1 MSRLAGRRI
10 LVTGAAGGLGP
21 TVVSTA
27 LAEGARVVLVDVSQE
42 RLDALVDSLGPAASG
57 VEGTQV
63 VDLLDPAAVD
73 GLAAELSAPA
83 PVDAVW
89 HLVGGW
95 RGGTPLPEQP
105 LEDWDWLHDLLVRTT
120 VHVARSFAAT
130 LTSSPHG
137 RLAIISAKEA
147 QAPTSKNAAYASAK
161 AAAEAVVLAL
171 ANGFKGTAATANVV
185 VVPAILTP
193 AMRAKDPDKDWGAFV
208 PAEDIA
214 EALVHVSSD
223 AAAKMNGQRVRLYS
237 GGPS

>member
-1 MSRLAGRRI
+1 MTRLSGRRV

-21 TVVSTA
+21 TVVAAA
-27 LAEGARVVLVDVSQE
+27 LADGARVLLVDVSQQ
-42 RLDALVDSLGPAASG
+42 RLDALVESLGEAASA
-57 VEGTQV
+57 VEGTYV
-63 VDLLDPAAVD
+63 VDLLDPEAVD
-73 GLAAELSAPA
+73 GLAADVTGTR
-83 PVDAVW
+83 PVDVVW

-95 RGGTPLPEQP
+95 RGGSPLPEQP
-105 LEDWDWLHDLLVRTT
+105 LDDWDWLHDLLVRTT

-130 LTSSPHG
+130 LVASPYG
-137 RLAIISAKEA
+137 RFAIISAKEA

-171 ANGFKGTAATANVV
+171 ANEFKGTTATANVV

-193 AMRAKDPDKDWGAFV
+193 AMRAKDPDRDWGSFV

-214 EALVHVSSD
+214 EALAHVSSD
-223 AAAKMNGQRVRLYS
+223 AAAKMNGQRTRLYS